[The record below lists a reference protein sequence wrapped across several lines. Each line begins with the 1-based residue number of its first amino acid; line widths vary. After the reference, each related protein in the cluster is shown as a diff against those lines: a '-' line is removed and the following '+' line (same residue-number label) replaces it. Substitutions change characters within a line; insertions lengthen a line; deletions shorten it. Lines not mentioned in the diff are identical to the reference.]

1 MPNCKYWQISTHD
14 KEADVFI
21 FGDLTSWRWEENEVS
36 GYSLARELQE
46 IDADVINVH
55 IDSYGGEVSE
65 GFAIY
70 NVLKNHPAKI
80 RTYADGFVASAAN
93 YPFLAG
99 DERIASDVSAFF
111 LHQAM
116 TGAWGYA
123 EDLRKAA
130 DEAEKMTETGI
141 NAYVGVGMDRDKV
154 RELMKDETWLDGSE
168 ALALGL
174 ATAVVSSDNSRPTQ
188 DARKAI
194 LAKLKQKA
202 EPVQEMPAEEPAEQ
216 IEEPVPFEPTP
227 AEQVEEEKK
236 PTIIDTIINSL

>member
-1 MPNCKYWQISTHD
+1 MPKKYWQISTHD
-14 KEADVFI
+14 KQADVLI

-46 IDADVINVH
+46 IDADTINVH

-65 GFAIY
+65 GWAIY
-70 NVLKNHPAKI
+70 NVLKNHPAHI
-80 RTYADGFVASAAN
+80 VTYADGFVASAAN

-116 TGAWGYA
+116 TGAYGYA
-123 EDLRKAA
+123 DDLRKAA
-130 DEAEKMTETGI
+130 DEAEKMTEIGI
-141 NAYVGVGMDRDKV
+141 NAFAGVGMDRDKV
-154 RELMKDETWLDGSE
+154 RELMDGETWLDGTE
-168 ALALGL
+168 ALELGL
-174 ATAVVSSDNSRPTQ
+174 ATAVVQSDSTAPTQ
-188 DARKAI
+188 SARKAI
-194 LAKLKQKA
+194 IAKLMQKA
-202 EPVQEMPAEEPAEQ
+202 PKQEAPAEEEQ

-227 AEQVEEEKK
+227 EEQVEEEKK

>member
-1 MPNCKYWQISTHD
+1 MPNCKYWQISAHD
-14 KEADVFI
+14 KQADVFI

-36 GYSLARELQE
+36 GYSLAHELQE
-46 IDADVINVH
+46 IDADIINVH

-130 DEAEKMTETGI
+130 DEAEKMTEIGV
-141 NAYVGVGMDRDKV
+141 NAYADAGIDRDKV
-154 RELMKDETWLDGSE
+154 LELMKDETWLDGEE

-174 ATAVVSSDNSRPTQ
+174 ATKVEKADSSLPTQ

-202 EPVQEMPAEEPAEQ
+202 APVQEVPAEEPEP
-216 IEEPVPFEPTP
+216 IEEPVIEPVTEP
-227 AEQVEEEKK
+227 VEEKK
-236 PTIIDTIINSL
+236 PSIIDTIINSL